1 MIPTTFYRI
10 NRIGLSVLVILLSSC
25 TYLSQNGVS
34 IYRDVV
40 VLPDATT
47 DTVYY
52 ADYKSRNLFKI
63 LCGGNLDIVNSI
75 EATFNDK
82 EYLLFTISD
91 ISQEFMLYFII
102 YDIENDK
109 LYQTDKIYLPYL
121 GIDYYGDLS
130 CTGLEI
136 HHNKI
141 CFQLQNHCIELDLKD
156 IIMGKLNIIN
166 FNEAGYTGSNQMMQ
180 LI

>member
-1 MIPTTFYRI
+1 MMHTNLYRI
-10 NRIGLSVLVILLSSC
+10 NRIGLSVLAILLSSC
-25 TYLSQNGVS
+25 TYLPQNGIS
-34 IYRDVV
+34 IYRDTV
-40 VLPDATT
+40 VLPDATV
-47 DTVYY
+47 DTAYY
-52 ADYKSRNLFKI
+52 ADYKGRNLFKI
-63 LCGGNLDIVNSI
+63 ISGGNLDIVNSI
-75 EATFNDK
+75 EVALNDK

-130 CTGLEI
+130 CTDLKI

-141 CFQLQNHCIELDLKD
+141 CFQLQNHCIELDLKN
-156 IIMGKLNIIN
+156 IIMDKLNIIN
-166 FNEAGYTGSNQMMQ
+166 FNETGYTGSN
-180 LI
+180 